1 MKPLRTTR
9 ELYAEGGAAG
19 AAAKQVATDEKLKQL
34 DFFKQFPLAERIDTL
49 KKHLPEDISSTL
61 FRTINVGTDKN
72 PKLIGAALSE
82 QLMVGGFLKVAAP
95 GQKVPSMTEL
105 EKNLKVD
112 NTGTHDPSLRVSAK
126 EQQALVN
133 GLNVLIDNPK
143 DKALAS
149 RAVQAMYDPDYFKR
163 LKTGELRE
171 TWNFLSSAN
180 RSARVAELDKQ
191 HPGVAQKYVSF
202 NETIFR
208 ELFSRTFADAK
219 DTPTSSSGYYDWK
232 LGKDGLV
239 HLTPRA
245 DLSPARQQNRSDQME
260 LLQAQDIN
268 NALRVMGPMYEALGI
283 KKDVAIPGLLQGMS
297 MDLNKVRDM
306 PFSQRFDDAVRGA
319 VKGIGEGVL
328 EMLNQSGPAERPDGK
343 KGSGKRSSVE
353 DDSLPAGAA
362 PVEGR
367 LPEDLL
373 RMAEMFPQFTPGQ
386 QVWNR
391 DTQRYEPYED
401 RTGKVR
407 GKSQDRVKERDG
419 AGFRGPTGR

>member
-1 MKPLRTTR
+1 
-9 ELYAEGGAAG
+9 
-19 AAAKQVATDEKLKQL
+19 
-34 DFFKQFPLAERIDTL
+34 
-49 KKHLPEDISSTL
+49 
-61 FRTINVGTDKN
+61 
-72 PKLIGAALSE
+72 
-82 QLMVGGFLKVAAP
+82 
-95 GQKVPSMTEL
+95 
-105 EKNLKVD
+105 
-112 NTGTHDPSLRVSAK
+112 
-126 EQQALVN
+126 
-133 GLNVLIDNPK
+133 
-143 DKALAS
+143 
-149 RAVQAMYDPDYFKR
+149 
-163 LKTGELRE
+163 
-171 TWNFLSSAN
+171 
-180 RSARVAELDKQ
+180 
-191 HPGVAQKYVSF
+191 
-202 NETIFR
+202 
-208 ELFSRTFADAK
+208 
-219 DTPTSSSGYYDWK
+219 
-232 LGKDGLV
+232 
-239 HLTPRA
+239 
-245 DLSPARQQNRSDQME
+245 
-260 LLQAQDIN
+260 
-268 NALRVMGPMYEALGI
+268 MYEALGI

-328 EMLNQSGPAERPDGK
+328 EMLNQSAPAERPDGK